1 MITACVTAN
10 RPLIKTPHNGE
21 RNDVAKLDTNAAWK
35 EASAIVSANREV
47 LFALAGVFF
56 MLPSLALS
64 VIVGEPEVIP
74 GMRGQQMVAAMQAFY
89 AKSWWIVLL
98 SAAIQIVGLLA
109 ILTLMRDRSRPTV
122 GEAIRGA
129 LPGALSYLAA
139 QLAVVI
145 GLSLV
150 GGILI
155 GVAAVISPVLAV
167 VSALLFMAALVFVV
181 FRLILVGPVIAVE
194 GVRNPVVAMV
204 RSWRLTQG
212 NFWRIFGFMLL
223 IIILFVVV
231 VGIIMMIVG
240 LVLALASSGEPQ
252 RIIAAVFSSALGAV
266 GVVYFAGI
274 LAAMHRQ
281 LGGPATADL
290 SATFE

>member
-1 MITACVTAN
+1 MV
-10 RPLIKTPHNGE
+10 
-21 RNDVAKLDTNAAWK
+21 KLDTNAAWK

-56 MLPSLALS
+56 LVPSLALA
-64 VIVGEPEVIP
+64 VIAGEPEVLP
-74 GMRGQQMVAAMQAFY
+74 GMRREQMVAAMEAFY
-89 AKSWWIVLL
+89 AKSWWIVLI
-98 SAAIQIVGLLA
+98 SAVLQIVGLLA

-139 QLAVVI
+139 QFAVVV
-145 GLSLV
+145 GLSLI

-155 GVAAVISPVLAV
+155 GMAALASPVLAV
-167 VSALLFMAALVFVV
+167 VTGLLFVAALIFVIL
-181 FRLILVGPVIAVE
+181 RLILVGPVIAVD
-194 GVRNPVVAMV
+194 GVRNPVTAMV

-212 NFWRIFGFMLL
+212 NFWRMFGFMLL
-223 IIILFVVV
+223 IVILFVVV
-231 VGIIMMIVG
+231 VGIIMMLIG

-274 LAAMHRQ
+274 LAAIHRQ
-281 LGGPATADL
+281 LGGPAAADL
-290 SATFE
+290 DATFE

>member
-1 MITACVTAN
+1 MIAACVTAK
-10 RPLIKTPHNGE
+10 RPLIKARHNGE

-56 MLPSLALS
+56 MLPSLALA
-64 VIVGEPEVIP
+64 VIAGEPEVIP
-74 GMRGQQMVAAMQAFY
+74 GMRGEQMMAAMETFY

-98 SAAIQIVGLLA
+98 SAVFQIVGLLA

-122 GEAIRGA
+122 GEALRAA
-129 LPGALSYLAA
+129 LPGAFSYLAA
-139 QLAVVI
+139 QFAVVI
-145 GLSLV
+145 ALSLV
-150 GGILI
+150 GGLLI
-155 GVAAVISPVLAV
+155 GVAAVISPPLAV
-167 VSALLFMAALVFVV
+167 VAGLLFMVALVFAV

-194 GVRNPVVAMV
+194 GVRNPLTAMV

-223 IIILFVVV
+223 IVILFVVV
-231 VGIIMMIVG
+231 VGIIMMLIG

-252 RIIAAVFSSALGAV
+252 RIIAAAFSSALGAV
-266 GVVYFAGI
+266 GVVYFAGV
-274 LAAMHRQ
+274 LAAIHRQ
-281 LGGPATADL
+281 LGGPAAAEL

>member
-1 MITACVTAN
+1 M
-10 RPLIKTPHNGE
+10 
-21 RNDVAKLDTNAAWK
+21 AKLDTNAAWK
-35 EASAIVSANREV
+35 EANAIVSANREV

-56 MLPSLALS
+56 LVPSLALA
-64 VIVGEPEVIP
+64 VIAGEPEVLP
-74 GMRGQQMVAAMQAFY
+74 GMRREQMVAAMEAFY
-89 AKSWWIVLL
+89 AKSWWIVLI
-98 SAAIQIVGLLA
+98 SAVLQIVGLLA

-139 QLAVVI
+139 QFAVVV
-145 GLSLV
+145 GLSLI

-155 GVAAVISPVLAV
+155 GMAALASPVLAV
-167 VSALLFMAALVFVV
+167 VTGLLFVAALIFVIL
-181 FRLILVGPVIAVE
+181 RLILVGPVIAVD
-194 GVRNPVVAMV
+194 GVGNPVTAMV

-212 NFWRIFGFMLL
+212 NFWRMFGFMLL
-223 IIILFVVV
+223 IVILFVVV
-231 VGIIMMIVG
+231 VGIIMMLIG

-274 LAAMHRQ
+274 LAAIHRQ
-281 LGGPATADL
+281 LGDPAAANL
-290 SATFE
+290 GATFE

>member
-1 MITACVTAN
+1 M
-10 RPLIKTPHNGE
+10 
-21 RNDVAKLDTNAAWK
+21 AKLDTNAAWK

-47 LFALAGVFF
+47 LLALAGVFF
-56 MLPSLALS
+56 MLPSLALV
-64 VIVGEPEVIP
+64 VIAGEPEVIP
-74 GMRGQQMVAAMQAFY
+74 GMKGEQMVAAMEVFY
-89 AKSWWIVLL
+89 AKSWWIVLI
-98 SAAIQIVGLLA
+98 SAVFQIVGLLA

-122 GEAIRGA
+122 GEAIRAA
-129 LPGALSYLAA
+129 LPGSLSYLAA
-139 QLAVVI
+139 QFAVLI

-155 GVAAVISPVLAV
+155 GLAAV
-167 VSALLFMAALVFVV
+167 VSPVVAVVAALLFMVALVFAV

-194 GVRNPVVAMV
+194 GVRNPVTAMA

-223 IIILFVVV
+223 ILILFAVVA
-231 VGIIMMIVG
+231 GIIMMIVG

-266 GVVYFAGI
+266 GVVYFAGVI
-274 LAAMHRQ
+274 SAIHRQ
-281 LGGPATADL
+281 LGGPASSDL
-290 SATFE
+290 KATFE